1 MHQTCLLG
9 GLHLQGVQ
17 MLRRSGR
24 FVVCTLGWVMVYGSG
39 GLGTDSTSHCCRV
52 LRSWIFKTSCPILSP
67 GPWAKRAPAW
77 QRQRLAR
84 ETLANG
90 LGCPDF
96 RQIRTPRIASH
107 RMAEW
112 KHVETLSESARW
124 WDPWTGTQPS
134 VSILTLPT
142 SRCHRG
148 VSWSPFLVV

>member
-1 MHQTCLLG
+1 MHQTCLG

-39 GLGTDSTSHCCRV
+39 GLGTDSTSHCFSGFEK
-52 LRSWIFKTSCPILSP
+52 LDFQDFQDILSP

-90 LGCPDF
+90 SGCPDF

-112 KHVETLSESARW
+112 KQWKHSANRRGRGI
-124 WDPWTGTQPS
+124 PGPEHN
-134 VSILTLPT
+134 
-142 SRCHRG
+142 HR
-148 VSWSPFLVV
+148 FLF

>member
-107 RMAEW
+107 RIAWQSGNMW
-112 KHVETLSESARW
+112 KHSANRRGGGI
-124 WDPWTGTQPS
+124 PGPEHN
-134 VSILTLPT
+134 
-142 SRCHRG
+142 HR
-148 VSWSPFLVV
+148 FLF